1 MTLCPDCI
9 AAESDPLHAIY
20 RNQLCC
26 YARSIMTGLK
36 RDRGSNAEAVKR
48 AIPPDEWAIVRERLL
63 VLIESEKAN
72 ELAQGRAA

>member
-9 AAESDPLHAIY
+9 AAEDDRLHAIY

-26 YARSIMTGLK
+26 YARSIMGGLK

-48 AIPPDEWAIVRERLL
+48 AIPPAEWTIVRERLM
-63 VLIESEKAN
+63 VLIEREKAG
-72 ELAQGRAA
+72 EVER